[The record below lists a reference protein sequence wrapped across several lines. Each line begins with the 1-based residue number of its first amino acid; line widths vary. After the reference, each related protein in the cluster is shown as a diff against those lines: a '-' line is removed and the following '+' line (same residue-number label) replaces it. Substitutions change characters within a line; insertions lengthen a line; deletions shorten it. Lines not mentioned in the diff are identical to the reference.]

1 MIRALLGIFLLWAA
15 ASAGN
20 HIQIIYPKAGQR
32 LPLVDSTFIFGNTQ
46 PGAELKINGIRIPVH
61 REGGFLA
68 FLKIDPGNFVFRL
81 VSVIDGDTAR
91 DSLSVAVGPPVSG
104 ESSPLIKSSLR
115 PAGRTVLGKND
126 VFEFT
131 LQADRKVQ
139 PYCRFSGMKRWSL
152 MYRLADYDTAS
163 SVFGRLAESP
173 DGAADYCLYY
183 GCLPMLEAGD
193 SSRVV
198 LTLMAYSDSRP
209 DTAVQTMLDST
220 DFFVVRLP
228 EDQLRVLRVAER
240 PRIVRVAPG
249 KGYRLV
255 NLPPGVRFLYSG
267 ETADFYRVR
276 LAENISGFIRKADAV
291 MEPIGSRP
299 PHGEISS
306 VRVDEF
312 VNCIEIS
319 MNVGDRLPYDIKELV
334 GGLELDLFGAVSNI
348 DWIRFNCSSE
358 FLKDLSWSQPQD
370 GILRFQAQLSDP
382 RLWGYSGRYEG
393 NRFILRVRKKPG
405 EFRKGRP
412 LEGIKI
418 AVDPGH
424 SKDSGAIGPTGLA
437 EKDAN
442 LWIAEK
448 LSRYLEIKGATV
460 FMTRKGN
467 EDVPLMDR
475 VDFAVANDVDLL
487 VSIHNNAL
495 PDGIN
500 PFVNNGTSAYYYF
513 PFSRPLAEKIH
524 ARIIAETH
532 LPDHGLYYGN
542 LALARISNF
551 PAVLIECAFMMIPEQ
566 EAKLKEDKFQKT
578 IAKAIGDGI
587 IDYFSR

>member
-1 MIRALLGIFLLWAA
+1 MIRALLAIILLWAA
-15 ASAGN
+15 ASAEN
-20 HIQIIYPKAGQR
+20 HIQIIYPKAGQI
-32 LPLVDSTFIFGNTQ
+32 LPLVDSTFIFGNTR
-46 PGAELKINGIRIPVH
+46 PGAELKINGVQVPVH

-68 FLKIDPGNFVFRL
+68 FLKIDPGDFVFRL
-81 VSVIDGDTAR
+81 VSVSDGDTAK
-91 DSLSVAVGPPVSG
+91 DSLSVMVGPPAPSG
-104 ESSPLIKSSLR
+104 SSLLVKSTLR

-131 LQADRKVQ
+131 LLASARSQ
-139 PYCRFSGMKRWSL
+139 PYCRFSGMKRWFL
-152 MYRLADYDTAS
+152 MYRLADDDTAS
-163 SVFGRLAESP
+163 SVFGQLAESP
-173 DGAADYCLYY
+173 DGTADYCLYY
-183 GCLPMLEAGD
+183 GRLPMFEAGD

-198 LTLMAYSDSRP
+198 VALMTYSDSRP
-209 DTAVQTMLDST
+209 DTAIQTALDST
-220 DFFVVRLP
+220 DFFVVSLP
-228 EDQLRVLRVAER
+228 DDQLRVLRVIER
-240 PRIVRVAPG
+240 PRIVRVAPD

-255 NLPPGVRFLYSG
+255 NMPPGVRFLYNG
-267 ETADFYRVR
+267 ETPDFYRLR
-276 LAENISGFIRKADAV
+276 LAENISGFIRKTDVV

-299 PHGEISS
+299 PRGEISS
-306 VRVDEF
+306 VKVDEF
-312 VNCIEIS
+312 VNCVEIS
-319 MNVGDRLPYDIKELV
+319 MNVGDRLPYDIRERE
-334 GGLELDLFGAVSNI
+334 GGLELDLIGAVSNI

-370 GILRFQAQLSDP
+370 GILRFQARLSEP
-382 RLWGYSGRYEG
+382 KLWGYGGRYEG
-393 NRFILRVRKKPG
+393 NRFILRIRKKPG

-424 SKDSGAIGPTGLA
+424 SKDNGAIGPTGLA

-448 LSRYLEIKGATV
+448 LSRYLKTKGAVV

-467 EDVPLMDR
+467 EDVPLLNR
-475 VDFAVANDVDLL
+475 VDFALANDVDLL

-524 ARIIAETH
+524 ARIIAETD

-542 LALARISNF
+542 LALARVSDF

-566 EAKLKEDKFQKT
+566 EAKLKKEKFQKA

>member
-1 MIRALLGIFLLWAA
+1 MIRVILGIIFLYAA
-15 ASAGN
+15 AYAGN
-20 HIQIIYPKAGQR
+20 YIQVIYPKAGQR

-61 REGGFLA
+61 DEGGFLA
-68 FLKIDPGNFVFRL
+68 FLKVDPGDFTFRL
-81 VSVIDGDTAR
+81 VSTVNDDTAR
-91 DSLSVAVGPPVSG
+91 ESLNVTIGPPAPSTLAPIV
-104 ESSPLIKSSLR
+104 KSSIK
-115 PAGRTVLGKND
+115 PTGRTVLDKDD

-131 LQADRKVQ
+131 ILAGKNGQ
-139 PYCRFSGMKRWSL
+139 PYCRFSEMKDWSL
-152 MYRLADYDTAS
+152 MYRVVSDDTS
-163 SVFGRLAESP
+163 SNVFGMSAGLRNQAR
-173 DGAADYCLYY
+173 DYVAYY
-183 GCLPMLEAGD
+183 GCLPMNKAGD
-193 SSRVV
+193 SSRVILAYMV
-198 LTLMAYSDSRP
+198 YSDSNSNA
-209 DTAVQTMLDST
+209 AVQTMLDST
-220 DFFVVRLP
+220 DFFVVPLP
-228 EDQLRVLRVAER
+228 EYQLQVLKIIGRPRILRVA
-240 PRIVRVAPG
+240 PD

-255 NLPPGVRFLYSG
+255 NVPPGVRLLYSG
-267 ETADFYRVR
+267 ETPDFYRVR
-276 LAENISGFIRKADAV
+276 LAENNDGYIRKADAA

-299 PHGEISS
+299 PRGE
-306 VRVDEF
+306 VTNVKVDEY
-312 VNCIEIS
+312 VDCVEIY
-319 MNVGDRLPYDIKELV
+319 MNVGDRLPYDIRECE
-334 GGLELDLFGAVSNI
+334 GGIEFDLFGAVSNI
-348 DWIRFNCSSE
+348 DWIRFNCSGE

-370 GILRFQAQLSDP
+370 GILRFRAQWSDP

-393 NRFILRVRKKPG
+393 NRFILRIKKKPG

-418 AVDPGH
+418 VVDPGH
-424 SKDSGAIGPTGLA
+424 SEDSGAIGPTGLA

-442 LWIAEK
+442 LWISKKLAE
-448 LSRYLEIKGATV
+448 YLEMKGATV
-460 FMTRKGN
+460 LMTRSGN
-467 EDVPLMDR
+467 ENVALTDR

-513 PFSRPLAEKIH
+513 PFSRQLAEKIH
-524 ARIIAETH
+524 ARILHATN

-566 EAKLKEDKFQKT
+566 EAKLKQEKFQKSL
-578 IAKAIGDGI
+578 AKAIGDGI